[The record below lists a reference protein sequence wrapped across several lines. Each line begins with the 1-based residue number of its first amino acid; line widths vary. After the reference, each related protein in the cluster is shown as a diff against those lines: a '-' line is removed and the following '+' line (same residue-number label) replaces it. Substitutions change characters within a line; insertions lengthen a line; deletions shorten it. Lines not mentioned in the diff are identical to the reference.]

1 MPLRIKFK
9 FSLKKGT
16 LRNFP
21 PIIFKDNEKN
31 PQGRSRVGVDYR
43 LPSKEQQWKLEDSS
57 IFSIGWKNKNFKQ
70 LLLLDEWLNGF
81 RSHLDS

>member
-1 MPLRIKFK
+1 MAMTLMPLRIKFK
-9 FSLKKGT
+9 FSPKKGT

-31 PQGRSRVGVDYR
+31 PQSSSRVGVDYR

-57 IFSIGWKNKNFKQ
+57 IFSISWKNKKQ
-70 LLLLDEWLNGF
+70 PKTQQSKILYP
-81 RSHLDS
+81 